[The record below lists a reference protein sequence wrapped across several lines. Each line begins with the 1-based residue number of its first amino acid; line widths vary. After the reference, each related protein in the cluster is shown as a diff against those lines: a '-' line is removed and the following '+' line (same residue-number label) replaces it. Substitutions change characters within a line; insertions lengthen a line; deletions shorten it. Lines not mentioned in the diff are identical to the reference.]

1 MDDYTA
7 LAARIAG
14 SVGEL
19 KGCLILS
26 RDGLVLGA
34 YPDDDE
40 GSLKPAWLRFAQM
53 GEPEKGFVEFGD
65 ELWAY
70 VRRGP
75 YAAFAVSPATVRPG
89 VVIDLLEQALLTAEE
104 SRAKRE
110 PLRVPEPPAAP
121 SGKPRTSLHKDK
133 DARSQEPS
141 VAEAVATTRADAPA
155 APEPKTRSRGKARQE
170 PAHGEPQPA
179 HAARDRAGDRDDDEG
194 DIDRVLLAQEF
205 SRLLQETG
213 PGDEDETG

>member
-34 YPDDDE
+34 YPEDDE
-40 GSLKPAWLRFAQM
+40 SALKPAWLRFAQM

-65 ELWAY
+65 ELWTY

-75 YAAFAVSPATVRPG
+75 YAAFALSPATVRPG
-89 VVIDLLEQALLTAEE
+89 VVIDLL
-104 SRAKRE
+104 
-110 PLRVPEPPAAP
+110 
-121 SGKPRTSLHKDK
+121 
-133 DARSQEPS
+133 
-141 VAEAVATTRADAPA
+141 
-155 APEPKTRSRGKARQE
+155 
-170 PAHGEPQPA
+170 
-179 HAARDRAGDRDDDEG
+179 
-194 DIDRVLLAQEF
+194 
-205 SRLLQETG
+205 
-213 PGDEDETG
+213 